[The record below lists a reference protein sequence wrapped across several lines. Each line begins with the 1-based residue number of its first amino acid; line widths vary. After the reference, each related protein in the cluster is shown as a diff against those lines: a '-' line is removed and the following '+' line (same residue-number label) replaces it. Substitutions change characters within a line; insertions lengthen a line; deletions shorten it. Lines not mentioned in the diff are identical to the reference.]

1 MTGREPRPRI
11 RAVLRRPDPGTTP
24 WSGPTGPIR
33 ILRSPLGSDRILRSP
48 LGSDRIGAKVDGVAL
63 GLSAFGVV
71 TADAAALGF
80 WAFGLTEEAGALGLI
95 RLGPVWAGREPGVG
109 TYTPCAMALVAMMKA
124 SQATLSVKPN
134 RSAAAIAPSNL
145 GRR

>member
-33 ILRSPLGSDRILRSP
+33 TLRSL

-80 WAFGLTEEAGALGLI
+80 RAFGLTEEAGALGVI
-95 RLGPVWAGREPGVG
+95 RLGPVWAGREPGIG
-109 TYTPCAMALVAMMKA
+109 TKTPWAVAA
-124 SQATLSVKPN
+124 CLRVRAA
-134 RSAAAIAPSNL
+134 RAAARANKCPGVGGMAPTC
-145 GRR
+145 R